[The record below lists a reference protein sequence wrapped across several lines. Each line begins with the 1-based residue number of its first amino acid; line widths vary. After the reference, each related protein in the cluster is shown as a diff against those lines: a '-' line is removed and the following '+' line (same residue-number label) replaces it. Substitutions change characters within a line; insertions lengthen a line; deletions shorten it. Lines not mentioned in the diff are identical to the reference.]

1 VTDIATWLGQ
11 QLDEDEAMA
20 RAAAAFYDDDDQ
32 DGVSW
37 NGHAGRDLDGYTRFW
52 IAPHLGVVNDVA
64 SGLHINRH
72 DPDRVLR
79 EVAAK
84 RTIIA
89 ETLNYMSRIDGEWGC
104 CHNEESIAAGRCE
117 DLLPENEPIFRALA
131 SVYADRPGYKEEWK
145 PAEAAPA
152 FDPKEYWATMRKHE
166 QEAREAR
173 YAAGEERPVNM
184 WKASEEGEKP

>member
-1 VTDIATWLGQ
+1 MSDMDITEFLAACVKD
-11 QLDEDEAMA
+11 DEDYALNACQFVGAEWYEPFSGAVQFGGQDTNPECEMA
-20 RAAAAFYDDDDQ
+20 LTHD
-32 DGVSW
+32 
-37 NGHAGRDLDGYTRFW
+37 
-52 IAPHLGVVNDVA
+52 
-64 SGLHINRH
+64 SGISRHMERH
-72 DPDRVLR
+72 DPARVLR

-84 RTIIA
+84 RAIIA

-145 PAEAAPA
+145 PTEPAPTPGPA
-152 FDPKEYWATMRKHE
+152 EYWATLRKHE

-173 YAAGEERPVNM
+173 YAAGEKRPENM
-184 WKASEEGEKP
+184 WKAPEEGEKP